1 MGHVGLKQSALL
13 IARGMG
19 WEITGMTE
27 DLRVL
32 CDDDTPS
39 KRPRRPPRP
48 EASVIGLQQ
57 TLTASTGSHERLRM
71 EMVMAAGVEAPH
83 DAIAISGKPDLNLW
97 IQGGIP
103 GDQATVACLINGLSH
118 VMAPPRPGLL
128 TLLDIPLR
136 PSHPSHSWGAPARRS
151 QQPV

>member
-19 WEITGMTE
+19 WEFTGISE
-27 DLRVL
+27 EIRVL
-32 CDDDTPS
+32 CDDDTPT
-39 KRPRRPPRP
+39 KRARRPPHS

-57 TLTASTGSHERLRM
+57 ILTASTGSRERLRM

-83 DAIAISGKPDLNLW
+83 DAIAISGDPDLNLW

-118 VMAPPRPGLL
+118 VIAPPRPGLL
-128 TLLDIPLR
+128 TLLDLPLR
-136 PSHPSHSWGAPARRS
+136 SSRPWGAPARRS
-151 QQPV
+151 ELPV